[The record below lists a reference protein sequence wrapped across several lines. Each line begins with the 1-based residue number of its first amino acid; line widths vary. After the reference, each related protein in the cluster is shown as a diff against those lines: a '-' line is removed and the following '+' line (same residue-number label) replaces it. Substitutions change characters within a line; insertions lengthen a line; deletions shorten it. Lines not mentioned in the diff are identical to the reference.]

1 MKRNDNDTFT
11 MEGGHYFCYFCF
23 ISPFL
28 INNNTV
34 PAGGPGPRAFTCQM
48 NFQVTVNV
56 DYRLYFYTSFQTRF
70 QIIHD
75 QVVFPSE

>member
-1 MKRNDNDTFT
+1 MIMILLRWKVDITSATFALLALSSST
-11 MEGGHYFCYFCF
+11 
-23 ISPFL
+23 